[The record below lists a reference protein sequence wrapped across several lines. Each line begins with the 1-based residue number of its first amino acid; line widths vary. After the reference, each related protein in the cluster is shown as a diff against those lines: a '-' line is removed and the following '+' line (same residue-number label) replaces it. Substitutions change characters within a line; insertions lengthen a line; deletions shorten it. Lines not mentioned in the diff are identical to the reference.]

1 MVGRMRA
8 KCGKTNRRCEVW
20 KPRAEGAGKGFIRLC
35 LALALGTLSIA
46 QVKEFGPQVRKTE
59 DGISYVSTGVGKDSR
74 ENLPQFSLK
83 LVFSTR
89 TSRYLANIETEILP
103 ASNGKPI
110 RIRSVGPWLL
120 VDLPPGK
127 YTVKARNA
135 KGQEVTKTVEIAKGR
150 VTRANLVW
158 NISDEDI

>member
-1 MVGRMRA
+1 MVGRMGPI
-8 KCGKTNRRCEVW
+8 CGKANRRCEVW
-20 KPRAEGAGKGFIRLC
+20 KPRAAAAGKGFIGLC
-35 LALALGTLSIA
+35 LALALVAFSYA

-89 TSRYLANIETEILP
+89 TARYLANIETEILP
-103 ASNGKPI
+103 ASNGNPI

-120 VDLPPGK
+120 VD
-127 YTVKARNA
+127 
-135 KGQEVTKTVEIAKGR
+135 
-150 VTRANLVW
+150 
-158 NISDEDI
+158 

>member
-1 MVGRMRA
+1 MVGHMA
-8 KCGKTNRRCEVW
+8 EKCGKANRRCEVW
-20 KPRAEGAGKGFIRLC
+20 APRAGGASRAIISLC
-35 LALALGTLSIA
+35 LTLALGTLSIA

-83 LVFSTR
+83 LVFT
-89 TSRYLANIETEILP
+89 TKTARYLANIETEILP
-103 ASNGKPI
+103 ATNGKPI

-120 VDLPPGK
+120 VDLPAGK

-135 KGQEVTKTVEIAKGR
+135 KGQEVTRTIEIAKGR

>member
-1 MVGRMRA
+1 MVGRMGA
-8 KCGKTNRRCEVW
+8 KCGKENRMGEVL
-20 KPRAEGAGKGFIRLC
+20 KPRAVKASKVFIGLC
-35 LALALGTLSIA
+35 LAFALVAFSHA

-89 TSRYLANIETEILP
+89 TARYLANIETEILP
-103 ASNGKPI
+103 ASNGNPI

-135 KGQEVTKTVEIAKGR
+135 KGQEVTKTIEIAKGR